1 MGENVPP
8 ILGEYGGLNLGVM
21 EELGYTVRKKDE
33 NGDPVDEI
41 DWEKTRAVQIRS
53 NYIYINLKGRDKYGI
68 VEAKDKYDLEEQIIS
83 DLYSYRDKATG
94 KRVGGIAMRNKD
106 SVVLGLGG
114 AECGDIV
121 FTINEGFNRLH
132 GDGLSTAEGY
142 AQTSVTPVFLA
153 AGEDI
158 KEGTIYPLLVRL
170 EKKNYISS
178 TLRPSP
184 LGPRRKYYSITDEG
198 LTYLHGFINCWNQ
211 VQKSVNEILNMEES
225 L

>member
-83 DLYSYRDKATG
+83 DLYSTGIRQPESVWWELPCEIRTALFWDLGEQNAGILSLRSMKALTG
-94 KRVGGIAMRNKD
+94 FM
-106 SVVLGLGG
+106 
-114 AECGDIV
+114 EM
-121 FTINEGFNRLH
+121 
-132 GDGLSTAEGY
+132 GY
-142 AQTSVTPVFLA
+142 
-153 AGEDI
+153 
-158 KEGTIYPLLVRL
+158 
-170 EKKNYISS
+170 
-178 TLRPSP
+178 
-184 LGPRRKYYSITDEG
+184 PRRKDMHRHRLPLFSWLQG
-198 LTYLHGFINCWNQ
+198 R
-211 VQKSVNEILNMEES
+211 ILKRERS
-225 L
+225 QTG

>member
-21 EELGYTVRKKDE
+21 E

-94 KRVGGIAMRNKD
+94 KRVVGIAMRNKD

-114 AECGDIV
+114 AEC
-121 FTINEGFNRLH
+121 
-132 GDGLSTAEGY
+132 
-142 AQTSVTPVFLA
+142 VFLA

-158 KEGTIYPLLVRL
+158 KEG
-170 EKKNYISS
+170 K
-178 TLRPSP
+178 
-184 LGPRRKYYSITDEG
+184 ITDRV
-198 LTYLHGFINCWNQ
+198 IRQ
-211 VQKSVNEILNMEES
+211 VDVAPTIAEILDVRKPEQCEGAPVYQI
-225 L
+225 LKK

>member
-94 KRVGGIAMRNKD
+94 KRVVGIAMRNKD

-114 AECGDIV
+114 AECGDII
-121 FTINEGFNRLH
+121 FTINEGFT
-132 GDGLSTAEGY
+132 GFMEMGY
-142 AQTSVTPVFLA
+142 
-153 AGEDI
+153 
-158 KEGTIYPLLVRL
+158 
-170 EKKNYISS
+170 
-178 TLRPSP
+178 
-184 LGPRRKYYSITDEG
+184 PRRKDMHRHRLPLFSWLQG
-198 LTYLHGFINCWNQ
+198 R
-211 VQKSVNEILNMEES
+211 ILKRERS
-225 L
+225 QTG